1 MSDRVPNHHEIGVV
15 VEKQML
21 KGLWGGSA
29 WRPAAV
35 LPAAPA
41 LAPGTRLGGEAGGES
56 FYAGAATLDL
66 HLRATGHYRDNLT
79 SGRPSVWVVVRP
91 IGEEVELV
99 SATVDPYEGEAL
111 AGSMDDV
118 VEAVAMPLPV
128 QEWVQAFFD
137 AFHEEQTFF
146 KRRRD
151 RADPEALARRGR
163 PARRED
169 GE

>member
-1 MSDRVPNHHEIGVV
+1 MSSRVPNHHEIGVI
-15 VEKQML
+15 VEKRVL
-21 KGLWGGSA
+21 KGPWGGTT
-29 WRPAAV
+29 WRPVAV

-41 LAPGTRLGGEAGGES
+41 LAPGTRLGGEAGGDS

-91 IGEEVELV
+91 VGEEVELV

-128 QEWVQAFFD
+128 REWVQAFFD
-137 AFHEEQTFF
+137 AFHQEQTFF
-146 KRRRD
+146 KRKRD
-151 RADPEALARRGR
+151 RADPEALARRGGV
-163 PARRED
+163 AQED
-169 GE
+169 DE